1 MPLTKSQRIR
11 DFTARR
17 HHAGRHRIELPING
31 LRVAETSFSVRV
43 IVTGFAPYSS
53 PAPR

>member
-11 DFTARR
+11 DFTTHP

-31 LRVAETSFSVRV
+31 LRVAETSFLAQL